1 MDVDDEG
8 DYLDDDGMMAVSML
22 HLVVRGLDETV
33 ASRFAEVCHQPS
45 LGSLLYDVCSLA
57 YKDISKGSFIHF
69 YPLFYH
75 HLKVNP
81 FCGEITENV
90 QNSFD
95 RQIYLILDTTYLMNA
110 CTHLLMMNIAKKLK

>member
-45 LGSLLYDVCSLA
+45 LGSLLYDVCMYLEMYLDLQLNLYFCKFYLSQSQSGCNSLF
-57 YKDISKGSFIHF
+57 KI
-69 YPLFYH
+69 
-75 HLKVNP
+75 
-81 FCGEITENV
+81 
-90 QNSFD
+90 
-95 RQIYLILDTTYLMNA
+95 
-110 CTHLLMMNIAKKLK
+110 